1 MKLIIFALII
11 FISFVC
17 VNAQT
22 KADVDCVRGTP
33 ERIINKKYYPAATF
47 KLTKSKENPSEQIG
61 TEKVRLDK
69 NTNLIIFNSG
79 CEYFSL
85 TFSYELSG
93 FSHKLGDTK
102 FWYQKAISLM
112 TKLEKGIRSKDKWLI
127 KKGTNGLRL
136 YIKKTRTPKFETD
149 IDFGFSEIREFAIVN
164 KAKKQAGNKYQFEV
178 SYSVGP
184 L

>member
-1 MKLIIFALII
+1 MKPIIFALLIL
-11 FISFVC
+11 ISFVC
-17 VNAQT
+17 VNAQS
-22 KADVDCVRGTP
+22 KADVDCIRGTP
-33 ERIINKKYYPAATF
+33 QRIINKKHYPPATF
-47 KLTKSKENPSEQIG
+47 KLTKNKEYPFEQTG

-93 FSHKLGDTK
+93 FSHKLSDTK

-112 TKLEKGIRSKDKWLI
+112 AKLEKGIRSTDKWLI
-127 KKGTNGLRL
+127 KKGTKALKL

-149 IDFGFSEIREFAIVN
+149 IDFGISEIREFVIVK
-164 KAKKQAGNKYQFEV
+164 KAVKQGQNKYQFEV
-178 SYSVGP
+178 SFSVGP